1 MNERTEDVVV
11 ETVEEDDGETCG
23 NDEEDD
29 QPDPNVDPGAAKK
42 TFLRSAM
49 EDAVNQG
56 GNLPTIDVTDTLGRT
71 FITSPNE
78 SGEQVRAQI
87 ESAEFTQQ
95 RTSDEMEPL
104 LRFKC
109 KVGEERF

>member
-1 MNERTEDVVV
+1 
-11 ETVEEDDGETCG
+11 
-23 NDEEDD
+23 
-29 QPDPNVDPGAAKK
+29 
-42 TFLRSAM
+42 M

-56 GNLPTIDVTDTLGRT
+56 GNLPTIDVTDILGRT

-95 RTSDEMEPL
+95 RMADEMEPL
-104 LRFKC
+104 LKFKC
-109 KVGEERF
+109 KVGEERFEQIMTYNRMLQWCEQDKDKGDFFRLMSIMKHRKK